1 MVRVEGEAIRVET
14 STLSATLRRGLVTE
28 LVRRSD
34 GKRLIQCDGEGSAL
48 QLIYPHEPDLD
59 VLLGP
64 APRVSVH
71 PLSNHAAQFR
81 LGGWDG
87 DGVITVSE
95 DLDNG
100 DLLIEPAANSSRRG
114 VLACRW
120 RMPGIAADLELVAP
134 FFQGVKLPLNDPLLQ
149 RRWSWPMHWE
159 AGLAIY
165 QGADGGLSVHC
176 RDTQY
181 RYKAISIMDGQTA
194 FDTEAYGPVCDSRG
208 AGGLV
213 WRLNVHTGDWHGPAS
228 AYRDWL
234 WEAYRLNRETRCDWL
249 HKVRFAVSWY
259 HGDPEILDALA
270 ERLDPATVLLHYS
283 QWRTDAYDENYP
295 TYQPSADAIALC
307 AKAQQ
312 MGFHLAPHANS
323 VDMDPSHPSYDF
335 LQDYE
340 YRDVATRRRH
350 GWAWSPEWRGGP
362 PNSNVELV
370 RNRHR
375 KVMIKAHPG
384 LSMWRSILSEEIGKA
399 LDQVSTDTVFID
411 VTLCSGNLD
420 NCLVENTTSSEGM
433 NRLIH
438 EIAALRGGLAVGG
451 EGLNEITF
459 QGLSFAQAHLF
470 NSHHATHE
478 DLGRCGGCDLNEFL
492 FGRLCRT
499 MGYSRLSGATEE
511 EALRMRIHD
520 EHGAIPTVT
529 IRSAE
534 EIRNPNPVVAR
545 YLKEA
550 AG

>member
-1 MVRVEGEAIRVET
+1 MVRVDADAIRVET
-14 STLSATLRRGLVTE
+14 TTLTATLRRGFVTE
-28 LVRRSD
+28 LVRKSD
-34 GKRLIQCDGEGSAL
+34 GKRLIETDTEGSAL
-48 QLIYPHEPDLD
+48 QLIYPNEADLD
-59 VLLGP
+59 LLNGPQPSVTVLG
-64 APRVSVH
+64 
-71 PLSNHAAQFR
+71 LSDHAAQFR
-81 LGGWDG
+81 FAGWDG

-95 DLDNG
+95 DPANG
-100 DLLIEPAANSSRRG
+100 DLLIEPSAFSSRRG

-120 RMPGIAADLELVAP
+120 RLPGVAPDLELVAP
-134 FFQGVKLPLNDPLLQ
+134 FFQGVKLPLDDPLLQ
-149 RRWSWPMHWE
+149 RRWTWPMHWE
-159 AGLAIY
+159 AGLAIF
-165 QGADGGLSVHC
+165 QGADGGCWVHC
-176 RDTQY
+176 RDDQY
-181 RYKAISIMDGQTA
+181 RYKAVSIKDGAIA
-194 FDTEAYGPVCDSRG
+194 FDTEAYGPVSDSLG
-208 AGGLV
+208 AGGIV
-213 WRLNVHTGDWHGPAS
+213 WRLNVHQGDWHGPTEQ
-228 AYRDWL
+228 YRDWL
-234 WEAYRLNRETRCDWL
+234 WQAYQLDREVRHDWIHGL
-249 HKVRFAVSWY
+249 RFAVSWY

-270 ERLDPATVLLHYS
+270 EKLDPATVLLHYS

-295 TYQPSADAIALC
+295 TYEPSADAQALM
-307 AKAQQ
+307 AKAKS
-312 MGFHLAPHANS
+312 MGFHISPHANS
-323 VDMDPSHPSYDF
+323 VDMDPSHPAYDYLRNF
-335 LQDYE
+335 E
-340 YRDVATRRRH
+340 YRDVASRRRH

-375 KVMIKAHPG
+375 KVMIKVHPG

-399 LDQVSTDTVFID
+399 IDVVDCDTVFID

-438 EIAALRGGLAVGG
+438 EIARLRSGLAVGG

-478 DLGRCGGCDLNEFL
+478 SLSRCGGCDLNEFL

-499 MGYSRLSGATEE
+499 MGYSRLSGNTDE

-534 EIRNPNPVVAR
+534 EIRNPNAVVAR
-545 YLKEA
+545 YLREA